1 MALWQRPV
9 RIGLASFTIAFG
21 IAVIFAIQQRP
32 PNENYDPLDR
42 VGADAVIQSRGA
54 RIEQTANAV
63 QSLSVKADTQL
74 AYPDGSVK
82 VIGQVRIETPD
93 GLLATTEEASY
104 SDGEDFVTMPFS
116 TEFKRDNFIARAD
129 SANYDRQND
138 IVYLEPNAFVELLN
152 DDTASRARINSHS
165 AVVAQESGYM
175 KFSGSSTVVVD
186 MNRLSGSEILATLN
200 RNDKSKLDAI
210 EIMGDGR
217 IAGISETESNPNE
230 LTAPEINVIY
240 GQNTI
245 SRAELK
251 GGAAITGRGNN
262 ELTAPEINVI
272 YGQNTIE
279 QAELKGGA
287 VITGKEDTV
296 GHLESMKASEID
308 VTYKDEELD
317 TLSMNGGSALS
328 MHGDQGATGALIE
341 AGAID
346 ITFNQVSNTFR
357 TIQARNNVTVN
368 LPSEETGNQEIAA
381 QVFDMTSEPAP
392 ADQDVSEVIR
402 AEFSGPVTYQETQD
416 ESAQESAK
424 RLIRSKVL
432 RADLQPGF
440 LGLQAATF
448 ENNVE
453 LLSGD
458 ITGEASTALYDVQ
471 AGTFEL
477 NASEANGTQPRII
490 DSRGTL
496 EATSISIDFSGPNV
510 SAVGD
515 IKGVLE
521 SPTEPTETP
530 ESGNDFTKRPALL
543 QQGPPIYV
551 VAGRFDYDANTSLAT
566 YSEAARLWQNLTEF
580 AADTLLLN
588 ESTGDVAAEGSVRT
602 QIIMRQQDYTTGD
615 QIETTTSGTGNSFA
629 YIESEKHAT
638 YDGGASLSNETFT
651 LSASSI
657 NVLLQRDGQT
667 LERIE
672 AANNVELDLDAR
684 WVTGST
690 MTYFDSDGRYEMSG
704 NPVNIVEETEGEC
717 RSTTGRTIV
726 FYVTAE
732 SVLIDGESE
741 VRTASTNGTCDA
753 LRSE

>member
-42 VGADAVIQSRGA
+42 VDADAVIQSRGA

-245 SRAELK
+245 
-251 GGAAITGRGNN
+251 
-262 ELTAPEINVI
+262 
-272 YGQNTIE
+272 E

-308 VTYKDEELD
+308 VTNKDEELD

-424 RLIRSKVL
+424 RLIRSEVL

-490 DSRGTL
+490 DNRGTL
-496 EATSISIDFSGPNV
+496 EATSIAIDFSGPNV

-566 YSEAARLWQNLTEF
+566 YSGAARLWQNLTEF

-588 ESTGDVAAEGSVRT
+588 ESTGDVAAEGNVRT

>member
-32 PNENYDPLDR
+32 PNENYAPLDR
-42 VGADAVIQSRGA
+42 VDADAVIQSRGA

-245 SRAELK
+245 K
-251 GGAAITGRGNN
+251 
-262 ELTAPEINVI
+262 
-272 YGQNTIE
+272 

-424 RLIRSKVL
+424 RLIRSEVL

-490 DSRGTL
+490 DNRGTL
-496 EATSISIDFSGPNV
+496 EATSIAIDFSGPNV

-566 YSEAARLWQNLTEF
+566 YSGAARLWQNLTEF

-588 ESTGDVAAEGSVRT
+588 ESTGDVAAEGNVRT